1 MNRRMVLNMVGQIVR
16 LEAALLALPALVSLL
31 YGESRPMWAF
41 LATAAIAL
49 VLGTAATVIVRPR
62 NRTIYAREGFVIVAL
77 AWIAVSALGALPF
90 VISGDIPHYTDAF
103 FETVSGFTTT
113 GSSILTDVEALSRG
127 ALFWRSFTHWIGGM
141 GVLVLV
147 MAIVPSD
154 TGRNMHILRAEMP
167 GPIVGKLTP
176 RVRDTAKVLYLLYL
190 AMSAVMV
197 VFLLAGGMDLYD
209 SLVHMF
215 GAAGTGGF
223 SSYAASIG
231 EQSAYIQWVIGIF
244 MLLFGVNFNIYYLML
259 MRRFTTAI
267 KSRELWTYLGIVG
280 VATVLVTVSI
290 WNQYESAG
298 EVIRHAFFQVSS
310 VITTTGYATA
320 DFNVWSGFAKVVLLL
335 LMFVGA
341 CAGSTGGGL
350 KVSRVMLLFKSV
362 RRDLTQ
368 HLHPRAVGVVKLE
381 GKRVDDATVSSVGV
395 YLALY
400 FILLFGAFLV
410 LSLESFGVET
420 NFSAVVACLNN
431 IGPGLGAVGPAGNFA
446 AYSDLSKLTLSAAML
461 FGRLEIYPLLFA
473 LTPSVWMRHK

>member
-1 MNRRMVLNMVGQIVR
+1 MNRRMICNMVGQIVR
-16 LEAALLALPALVSLL
+16 LEAALLLLPAIVSLL

-41 LATAAIAL
+41 LITSAIAL
-49 VLGTAATVIVRPR
+49 ALGTVATMISHPR
-62 NRTIYAREGFVIVAL
+62 SQMIFAREGFIIVAL
-77 AWIAVSALGALPF
+77 AWIAVSAVGALPF

-113 GSSILTDVEALSRG
+113 GASILTDVEALSRG

-141 GVLVLV
+141 GVLVLI
-147 MAIVPSD
+147 MAIVPSK
-154 TGRNMHILRAEMP
+154 TGRNMHIMRAEMP

-176 RVRDTAKVLYLLYL
+176 RVRDTAKVLYLLYIVL
-190 AMSAVMV
+190 SVVMV
-197 VFLLAGGMDLYD
+197 GFLLAGGMDLYD

-223 SSYAASIG
+223 SNYAASIG
-231 EQSAYIQWVIGIF
+231 EQSPYIQWVIGVF
-244 MLLFGVNFNIYYLML
+244 MLLFGVNFNLYYLIL
-259 MRRFTTAI
+259 LRRFTTAL
-267 KSRELWTYLGIVG
+267 KSSELWTYLGIVG
-280 VATVLVTVSI
+280 VATLLVSVSI
-290 WNQYESAG
+290 WDQYEAAG
-298 EVIRHAFFQVSS
+298 DVIRHAFFQVSS
-310 VITTTGYATA
+310 IITTTGYATA
-320 DFNVWSGFAKVVLLL
+320 DFNVWSGLAKVVLLL

-381 GKRVDDATVSSVGV
+381 GKRVDDATVNSVGV

-400 FILLFGAFLV
+400 FLLLFIAFLI
-410 LSLESFGVET
+410 LSIEPMDIET

-431 IGPGLGAVGPAGNFA
+431 IGPGLGAVGPAGNYA
-446 AYSDLSKLTLSAAML
+446 AYTDLSKLVLSAAML

-473 LTPSVWMRHK
+473 LTPSTWIRK

>member
-41 LATAAIAL
+41 LATAAVAL

-431 IGPGLGAVGPAGNFA
+431 IGPGLGAVGPAGNYA

>member
-41 LATAAIAL
+41 LATAAVAL

-167 GPIVGKLTP
+167 GPIIGKLTP

-320 DFNVWSGFAKVVLLL
+320 DFNLWSGFAKVVLLL

-473 LTPSVWMRHK
+473 LTPSVWMRNK